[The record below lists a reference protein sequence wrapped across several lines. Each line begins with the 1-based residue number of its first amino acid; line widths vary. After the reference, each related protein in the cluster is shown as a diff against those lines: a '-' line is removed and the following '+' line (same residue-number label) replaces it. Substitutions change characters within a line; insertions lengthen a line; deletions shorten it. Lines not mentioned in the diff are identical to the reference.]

1 MKKLTVKDLL
11 DNKGKK
17 QLTEVYAHNSNEA
30 AACELA
36 GIDMLVT
43 SENNNVTEIRN
54 AAPNTFLTVGLAY
67 GEHINETRILDAS
80 FHAIKL
86 GADAIYCPQ
95 GLRLVRAIADEGI
108 PVVGHVGF
116 VPYKA
121 SIFGGF
127 KAVGKTAKEAMKTL
141 ELTKAYQ
148 DAGAIGVEIE
158 IVPHKVATYISQNV
172 DILLISMG
180 SGNGC
185 DAQYLFADDILG
197 YNKGHIPRHA
207 KVYCD
212 HKSEYEKLFKESIAA
227 FKAFKNDVDSKNYPE
242 KKHNLEI
249 GNFEYKN
256 FLSLIKTKDYSN

>member
-1 MKKLTVKDLL
+1 MLKVIIFLLISVFSFNKLFAEDIPIIVISAGKSAQSYSSVGSTVTVIDSETI
-11 DNKGKK
+11 
-17 QLTEVYAHNSNEA
+17 QNS
-30 AACELA
+30 
-36 GIDMLVT
+36 
-43 SENNNVTEIRN
+43 
-54 AAPNTFLTVGLAY
+54 PNTFLTVGLAY

-80 FHAIKL
+80 FHAIKI

-95 GLRLVRAIADEGI
+95 GLKLVEVIADEGI
-108 PVVGHVGF
+108 PVIGHVGF

-127 KAVGKTAKEAMKTL
+127 KAVGKTAKEAIKTL

-212 HKSEYEKLFKESIAA
+212 HKSEYERLFKD
-227 FKAFKNDVDSKNYPE
+227 KAQE
-242 KKHNLEI
+242 KQ
-249 GNFEYKN
+249 GFE
-256 FLSLIKTKDYSN
+256 

>member
-127 KAVGKTAKEAMKTL
+127 KAVGKTAKEAIKTL

-212 HKSEYEKLFKESIAA
+212 HKSEYEKLFKESIVA
-227 FKAFKNDVDSKNYPE
+227 FKAFKNDVDSNSYPE

-249 GNFEYKN
+249 DNSEYKN
-256 FLSLIKTKDYSN
+256 FLSLIKTKDYLN

>member
-86 GADAIYCPQ
+86 GADAIINVRFTTSMVMQGASEMLAYCTAVK
-95 GLRLVRAIADEGI
+95 LR
-108 PVVGHVGF
+108 
-116 VPYKA
+116 
-121 SIFGGF
+121 
-127 KAVGKTAKEAMKTL
+127 
-141 ELTKAYQ
+141 
-148 DAGAIGVEIE
+148 
-158 IVPHKVATYISQNV
+158 
-172 DILLISMG
+172 
-180 SGNGC
+180 
-185 DAQYLFADDILG
+185 
-197 YNKGHIPRHA
+197 
-207 KVYCD
+207 
-212 HKSEYEKLFKESIAA
+212 
-227 FKAFKNDVDSKNYPE
+227 
-242 KKHNLEI
+242 
-249 GNFEYKN
+249 
-256 FLSLIKTKDYSN
+256 